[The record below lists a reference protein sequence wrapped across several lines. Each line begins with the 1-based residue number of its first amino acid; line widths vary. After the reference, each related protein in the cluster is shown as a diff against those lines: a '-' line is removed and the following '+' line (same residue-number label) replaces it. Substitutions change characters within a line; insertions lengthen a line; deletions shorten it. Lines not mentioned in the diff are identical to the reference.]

1 MDKKEQILFNKLS
14 KDRNE
19 SAKMLEKA
27 SMRGL
32 KKSVVEKYSD
42 QAHFIYELI
51 QNADD
56 VGATAASFVLNKNKL
71 VFIHNGTRHF
81 SVSDLEKEEEDS
93 NSGTLGDLNAITSIA
108 NSNKTSASIG
118 KFGVGFKAV
127 FQYTT
132 TPYIYD
138 PNIAFK
144 IENFIVPVLIENDFK
159 NKKKEETAFVFP
171 FDHPDRDADEAYDDI
186 QHKLK
191 RLVFPTLFL
200 KNLKKITYR
209 IGIQTGVYEKKVVE
223 EKTIDE
229 TLAQKLEFDNGDAQ
243 YSKNNLWIFTRE
255 TKEGYRYSCG
265 FFINDKD
272 KLVQTNHYAFCF
284 FPTKKTTN
292 LNFIINAPFL
302 LTDSREG
309 IKAKN
314 KHNIKMID
322 LLSDLAA
329 DSFIYLR
336 DIGMKRGSMIID
348 DEILSYIPINRELYI
363 PNDEGD
369 DISLLPFYEKIKT
382 AFRDN
387 ALLPS
392 FKDYVHVDN
401 AYMAYASV
409 ISDLFTNKHLAQLVD
424 NEDAEWVLPSKGW
437 ETLYR
442 ARDGKADYIRDLISD
457 AGAVSGIYRDVTIID
472 EITPELI
479 YAQPKKWL
487 LKLYKFVLETPN
499 RVERAK
505 TSPIFITTSG
515 EAAAAY
521 DKNGNATLFVDDD
534 RTNGYDTIAD
544 DYYKEDVVRELA
556 SRMDIK
562 APELKDKINK
572 ILTENEEFNPKTD
585 FRAFLSYYIELI
597 ENGDSTEDFIEQIR
611 DKDFIFGESEDKTDT
626 GVFSASQLYL
636 PTPELKRYF
645 AGYNEFARCNESDEV
660 FFVQIDEYKA
670 YLGKRKEMYLE
681 DFLRALKINDWVGIF
696 NFEYE
701 DQDFIE
707 ANFNVNWPQSRRPA
721 HWYDTRMEGDE
732 WIIQRILDNKDLDLS
747 VLLWNQLLH
756 AFSKQD
762 ILSGRIFG
770 GEYEYYYYS
779 NKSIWYEG
787 FGERLFKTSAWL
799 CDRNGKFK
807 SAKEI
812 SVQQLDP
819 SYDISDD
826 AARRLINFLEL
837 ADEHPE
843 YEGLSDEVRRKIE
856 LADELEKAGYFDLSE
871 EKQRQFFDDFIKKN
885 TAATSSSHDT
895 ENPDEQQASR
905 EEMIIDEIKKGLKT
919 RKQDTKDDES
929 GEISSKQDSEE
940 NDSDEIT
947 KAPVDYSKK
956 IEKAKQQC
964 EDEIARLTQIEE
976 ARNAALEANRYSY
989 RWFMALLQLESMAN
1003 GEDNSKSREVS
1014 ISFSRVELEE
1024 GTNRTLILKH
1034 PDKNIPM
1041 VMEELVD
1048 IPLDLSLDDGTS
1060 KRLVIEVA
1068 NVKSYTLRVKVKQD
1082 DFIQNTDLSRIV
1094 QARIVAQ
1101 NPTFLTKELIK
1112 QFQNFTADPY
1122 NVDDEYDMQQ
1132 NLCENISF
1140 IFGPPGTGKTTY
1152 VARNELLPLIEN
1164 NKKVKIL
1171 VLTPTNKAADVLV
1184 SRTMSVVG
1192 NESNYKKWLIRYGIT
1207 GDENIEKSPVFH
1219 GKEMEIGAFKKCA
1232 VVTTIAR
1239 LPYDY
1244 FIEPN
1249 KSKTYLRDIEW
1260 DYVIVDEAS
1269 MIPLVQMVYMLYK
1282 FRSPKQFIVAGDP
1295 FQIEPTTSV
1304 AEWKSEN
1311 IYKMVHLEKFSDAVE
1326 TVPHKYK
1333 ITLLTKQYRSVES
1346 IGEIFSQLTYGGVL
1360 KHARQNEDARLL
1372 NIEKYLDYENLNI
1385 IRFPVSDF
1393 ESIYRAKRLKL
1404 SSYQIYSAL
1413 FVYEFALY
1421 ISKALAKENDE
1432 NFNIG
1437 IIAPYGAQA
1446 GLIDKLLASADL
1458 PENIKVSSGTIHG
1471 FQGDECDIIIAVFN
1485 PPPHISTNEDMFL
1498 NRQNIVNVAISRARD
1513 YLFILMPDEDTKN
1526 VQNLFLINKLKRLVE
1541 KDLHTDQNTKDLEEL
1556 LFDDA
1561 NYLEENAFS
1570 TGHQMV
1576 NVYGLPEKHY
1586 EIRSEE
1592 NALDVQVYGTS
1603 SFRLLEEEDNEDE

>member
-1 MDKKEQILFNKLS
+1 MDKKDQILFRKLS
-14 KDRNE
+14 EDRSE

-56 VGATAASFVLNKNKL
+56 VGATAASFVLNKDKL

-93 NSGTLGDLNAITSIA
+93 LSGTLGDLNAITSIA

-138 PNIAFK
+138 PGIAFK

-159 NKKKEETAFVFP
+159 NRKKDETAFVFP

-186 QHKLK
+186 RHKLK

-209 IGIQTGVYEKKVVE
+209 IGIQTGVYEKRVVE
-223 EKTIDE
+223 EKTIDG
-229 TLAQKLEFDNGDAQ
+229 TIAQKLEFDNGDAQ
-243 YSKNNLWIFTRE
+243 YSKNYLWIFTRE
-255 TKEGYRYSCG
+255 TEEGYRYSCG
-265 FFINDKD
+265 FFIDDKD

-336 DIGMKRGSMIID
+336 DIGMKSGSMIID
-348 DEILSYIPINRELYI
+348 DEILSYIPIKRELYV

-369 DISLLPFYEKIKT
+369 DISLLPFYEKIKA

-392 FKDYVHVDN
+392 FKDYVYVDD

-424 NEDAEWVLPSKGW
+424 NEDAKWVLPSKGW

-457 AGAVSGIYRDVTIID
+457 ANAVSGIYRDVTIID
-472 EITPELI
+472 EITPEFI
-479 YAQPKKWL
+479 NAQSKKWL
-487 LKLYKFVLETPN
+487 LKFYKFVLETPN
-499 RVERAK
+499 RVEKAK
-505 TSPIFITTSG
+505 TAPIFITADG
-515 EAAAAY
+515 NAVAAY
-521 DKNGNATLFVDDD
+521 DENGNATLFVDDD
-534 RTNGYDTIAD
+534 KTNGYATIAD
-544 DYYKEDVVRELA
+544 DYYKEEVVRDLA
-556 SRMDIK
+556 SRMGIK
-562 APELKDKINK
+562 EPELKDKINK
-572 ILTENEEFNPKTD
+572 ILAENEQFNPKTD
-585 FRAFLSYYIELI
+585 FRTFLSYYIELV
-597 ENGDSTEDFIEQIR
+597 ESGETTDDFISQIS
-611 DKDFIFGESEDKTDT
+611 DIDFILGESEDKTET
-626 GVFSASQLYL
+626 GVFSAGQLYY
-636 PTPELKRYF
+636 PTPELRKYF
-645 AGYNEFARCNESDEV
+645 SGYQEA
-660 FFVQIDEYKA
+660 FFVQIDEYRA
-670 YLGKRKEMYLE
+670 YLGKRKEMYLDKFLE
-681 DFLRALKINDWVGIF
+681 DLGVSSWVCVFEHEYFEDDKKYINE
-696 NFEYE
+696 NFGTR
-701 DQDFIE
+701 
-707 ANFNVNWPQSRRPA
+707 WQSSSRPA
-721 HWYDTRMEGDE
+721 RWLDYRLDADA
-732 WIIQRILDNKDLDLS
+732 WVIQRIIDNKDKELS
-747 VLLWNQLLH
+747 VLLWEQL
-756 AFSKQD
+756 
-762 ILSGRIFG
+762 ILVFDRQAGSWGNKVFG
-770 GEYEYYYYS
+770 GTYEYFYFS
-779 NKSIWYEG
+779 QKSYPFEG
-787 FGERLFKTSAWL
+787 YGEKLFKYSAWL
-799 CDRNGKFK
+799 IDKEGKFK
-807 SAKEI
+807 TPDALSI
-812 SVQQLDP
+812 QQLD
-819 SYDISDD
+819 SAYDVSSD
-826 AARRLINFLEL
+826 AARKLIGFLEL
-837 ADEHPE
+837 SDEHPE
-843 YEGLSDEVRRKIE
+843 YEGLSDEVRRKIT
-856 LADELEKAGYFDLSE
+856 LADELEKAGYFDLPE
-871 EKQRQFFDDFIKKN
+871 EKQRQFYEEFIKKN
-885 TAATSSSHDT
+885 TSTTGSAHDT
-895 ENPDEQQASR
+895 DGFEEQQESSR
-905 EEMIIDEIKKGLKT
+905 EEKIIDDIKKGLKS
-919 RKQDTKDDES
+919 RKQATEDNKNEVIAHEQDNAES
-929 GEISSKQDSEE
+929 E

-956 IEKAKQQC
+956 IEKAMQQC

-976 ARNAALEANRYSY
+976 ARNAALEAKRYSF
-989 RWFMALLQLESMAN
+989 RWFMALLQLEAIAN
-1003 GEDNSKSREVS
+1003 GEDNAKSREVS

-1048 IPLDLSLDDGTS
+1048 IPLDLSMDDGSS

-1101 NPTFLTKELIK
+1101 NPSFLTKELIK
-1112 QFQNFTADPY
+1112 QFQKFAVEPY
-1122 NVDDEYDMQQ
+1122 NMDDEYDMQQ

-1152 VARNELLPLIEN
+1152 VARNELLPLIDN
-1164 NKKVKIL
+1164 NNKVKIL

-1184 SRTMSVVG
+1184 SRTMSITE
-1192 NESNYKKWLIRYGIT
+1192 NEADYSKWLIRYGVT
-1207 GDENIEKSPVFH
+1207 GDESIEKSPVFH
-1219 GKEMEIGAFKKCA
+1219 GKEIDIAAYKKCA

-1249 KSKTYLRDIEW
+1249 KSRKYLRDIEW
-1260 DYVIVDEAS
+1260 DYVVVDEAS
-1269 MIPLVQMVYMLYK
+1269 MIPLVQMVYMLYL
-1282 FRSPKQFIVAGDP
+1282 FRTPKQFIVAGDP

-1311 IYKMVHLEKFSDAVE
+1311 IYKMVHLEEFSDNVD

-1346 IGEIFSQLTYGGVL
+1346 IGEVFSQLTYGGVL

-1372 NIEKYLDYENLNI
+1372 NIEKYLSYENLNI

-1413 FVYEFALY
+1413 FVYEFASY
-1421 ISKALAKENDE
+1421 IAKALAKENE
-1432 NFNIG
+1432 EQFNIG

-1485 PPPHISTNEDMFL
+1485 PPPHISTNEEMFL

-1556 LFDDA
+1556 LFDNAD
-1561 NYLEENAFS
+1561 YLEENAFS

-1603 SFRLLEEEDNEDE
+1603 SFRLLQEEEKNGDDE